1 MLEIVLRQED
11 ANTESVLLVEWLV
24 GDREPV
30 RAGQPVCVVETSK
43 SAIEIESPGDGTLCQ
58 LVQAGTEVDVGTRI
72 AAIAATEDELSQ
84 VAALAVRTVA
94 PVETAEGQRTV
105 TRKAAALAAEHGL
118 DLSRIEKQG
127 FVTVEDVEA
136 LLAEAVEDAAA
147 AGDPALAGI
156 SLRGVTLPAVYTGD
170 TPDLGVVETDF
181 LASLRSDPAAF
192 GRLSPEE
199 KVDAYRRHGARIGE
213 GVRFGA
219 GVVVAAPRIVL
230 GDGVDIGDE
239 GSVDCVEAFVVGAG
253 TMFGRGLR
261 ARCRR
266 IYVGEGGYLTQDVH
280 FGGGGHRDPQALLV
294 LGDLVF
300 VGDEAFVN
308 PCRPVVVGRE
318 VFITMRSVIVTH
330 NVGHSVLEG
339 FENRFAPVVL
349 EDRAQV
355 GIGVV
360 VYAGSR
366 IGQESIVASNSYV
379 VSDIAPGKLASGVPA
394 RATGS
399 SSHAHTPGR
408 TWELAEA
415 MLAELVTQLELRG
428 HEITRTGG
436 DAPLGFTLDV
446 EGAVSQVLLVERID
460 EQFRAPEV
468 DGETVVLT
476 LAAPE
481 TLETDVP
488 VIDLLGRRL
497 HGTGGALLDSVREY
511 CRKRGIRVAPG
522 PWRYRGGLL

>member
-30 RAGQPVCVVETSK
+30 QSGQPVCVVETSK

-58 LVQAGTEVDVGTRI
+58 LVRAGAEVDVGTRI
-72 AAIAATEDELSQ
+72 AAIAANEEELSQ
-84 VAALAVRTVA
+84 VAALAERTVA
-94 PVETAEGQRTV
+94 PVEASDGPRTV

-127 FVTVEDVEA
+127 FVTVEDVQA
-136 LLAEAVEDAAA
+136 LLAETAESEAVG
-147 AGDPALAGI
+147 GDPALAGI
-156 SLRGVTLPAVYTGD
+156 SLRGVTLPDVYTAD
-170 TPDLGVVETDF
+170 TQELGAVDEEF

-192 GRLSPEE
+192 GRLSSEE
-199 KVDAYRRHGARIGE
+199 KTDAYRRNGAVIGE

-239 GSVDCVEAFVVGAG
+239 GTVDCIEAFVVGAG
-253 TMFGRGLR
+253 TMFRRGLR
-261 ARCRR
+261 IRCRR
-266 IYVGEGGYLTQDVH
+266 VYIGEGGYLTQDVH
-280 FGGGGHRDPQALLV
+280 IGGGGNGDPQALLV

-300 VGDEAFVN
+300 VGDEAFIN
-308 PCRPVVVGRE
+308 TCRPVVVGRE

-366 IGQESIVASNSYV
+366 VGAESIVASNSYV

-399 SSHAHTPGR
+399 SSHTHTPAR

-436 DAPLGFTLDV
+436 DAPLGFTLEIDG
-446 EGAVSQVLLVERID
+446 ETSQVLLVERLD
-460 EQFRAPEV
+460 EQFRAPHV

-488 VIDLLGRRL
+488 VIDLIGRRL
-497 HGTGGALLDSVREY
+497 HGTGGLLLDSVREY
-511 CRKRGIRVAPG
+511 CRKRGIRVEPG
-522 PWRYRGGLL
+522 PWRYGGGLL